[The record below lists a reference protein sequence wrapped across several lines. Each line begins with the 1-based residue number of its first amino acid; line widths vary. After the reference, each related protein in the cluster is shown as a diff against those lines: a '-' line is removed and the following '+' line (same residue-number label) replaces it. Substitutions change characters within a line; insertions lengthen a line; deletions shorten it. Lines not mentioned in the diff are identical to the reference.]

1 MVDFLKFMLKCIWYG
16 SGYVISAGSS
26 SGPHRPFDTLGIIGF
41 GIWTLFLIILSI
53 SVVKIK
59 SLYLNLLVSMLL
71 AFVMTVPY
79 FLIAY
84 WFVK

>member
-1 MVDFLKFMLKCIWYG
+1 MVDFLKFMLKCIWYVG
-16 SGYVISAGSS
+16 PSR
-26 SGPHRPFDTLGIIGF
+26 SGPHRPFDILGTIGF
-41 GIWTLFLIILSI
+41 GIWTLFLIILSAY
-53 SVVKIK
+53 VVKIK
-59 SLYLNLLVSMLL
+59 SSNLNLLVSMLL